1 MSKIV
6 GQHEA
11 ETQKEIKAR
20 QRAAFWDKVFGHVRM
35 TFIFLV
41 VATLAVVV
49 FNYREQ
55 LVKFVSSKPAA
66 EPTGQAAGIL
76 KGAQDN
82 AAKRDAVINEI
93 SK

>member
-6 GQHEA
+6 GQHDA

-20 QRAAFWDKVFGHVRM
+20 QRAAFWDKVFGQVRVV
-35 TFIFLV
+35 FVFLV

-49 FNYREQ
+49 YSYREQ
-55 LVKFVSSKPAA
+55 LVKLVSSKPAT
-66 EPTGQAAGIL
+66 EPTSQTAGIL